1 MVKLLDYLSLEA
13 VVPVIH
19 PSDAV
24 VHEIHGARFVSHAT
38 PLTGSKE
45 LCAWRGE
52 IPAGTKA
59 PAHTVNREEIF
70 HLLDG
75 ELLITLDGR
84 TDRIAAGDTVI
95 INPGATLSVEN
106 PTDRTAISWVTTSIG
121 LEAELADGT
130 RIVPPWAN

>member
-1 MVKLLDYLSLEA
+1 MPVIRSSEA
-13 VVPVIH
+13 VT
-19 PSDAV
+19 
-24 VHEIHGARFVSHAT
+24 HELHGARFVSYAT

-52 IPAGTKA
+52 IPPGTKA
-59 PAHTVNREEIF
+59 PAHTVSREEIF

-84 TDRIAAGDTVI
+84 VDRITAGDTVI
-95 INPGATLSVEN
+95 INPGATLAVEN
-106 PTDRTAISWVTTSIG
+106 PADRTAVSWVTTSIG

-130 RIVPPWAN
+130 RIAPPWAH

>member
-1 MVKLLDYLSLEA
+1 MPVVRASEA
-13 VVPVIH
+13 VT
-19 PSDAV
+19 
-24 VHEIHGARFVSHAT
+24 HEIHGARFVSFAT

-84 TDRIAAGDTVI
+84 TDRIRAGDTLI
-95 INPGATLSVEN
+95 INPGATLAVEN
-106 PTDRTAISWVTTSIG
+106 PTDRTAVSWVTTSIG
-121 LEAELADGT
+121 LEAVLADGT
-130 RIVPPWAN
+130 RITPPWAN

>member
-1 MVKLLDYLSLEA
+1 MPIVRSSEA
-13 VVPVIH
+13 VT
-19 PSDAV
+19 
-24 VHEIHGARFVSHAT
+24 HEIHGARFVSYAT

-70 HLLDG
+70 LLLIG

-84 TDRIAAGDTVI
+84 TERISAGDTVI
-95 INPGATLSVEN
+95 INPGATLTVEN
-106 PTDRTAISWVTTSIG
+106 PTDHTAVSWVTTSVG
-121 LEAELADGT
+121 LTAELADGT
-130 RIVPPWAN
+130 VITPPWAN

>member
-1 MVKLLDYLSLEA
+1 MPVIRSSEA
-13 VVPVIH
+13 VT
-19 PSDAV
+19 
-24 VHEIHGARFVSHAT
+24 HEIHGARFVSYAT

-75 ELLITLDGR
+75 ELLITLDDD
-84 TDRIAAGDTVI
+84 THRITAGDTLI

-106 PTDRTAISWVTTSIG
+106 PTDRTAVSWVTTSIG
-121 LEAELADGT
+121 LQAKLADGT
-130 RIVPPWAN
+130 VITPPWAN